1 MSTSGPK
8 DCRFDV
14 SGVGIERLGGED
26 ADARRDRFV
35 GLALERLEKGL
46 KDHLSAVAGNG
57 HADLLANGLLGAS
70 EDEVVGEGL
79 QTCTL
84 AIGKRT
90 GLLPMIDVSA
100 AATGARDRVGGL
112 RGVELAV
119 DLRETGALDVEAQLA
134 ESSTRI
140 KGAIELS
147 EQTVALPEVAGW
159 LAEGDRIE
167 PLDPEH
173 QEAWQQRYGR
183 YDKTRASRTLSA
195 ARAVNGLA
203 VCVQA
208 AFIQGHAA
216 NPFGFDV
223 AAFISSEAKRWG
235 CPEAEISSVIDPL
248 LPSVPSIEDDIVRQA
263 SVSGGKEWLLLEKA
277 MTSVMIRLGFDES
290 EHIGQKKAP
299 RDGGYPDIRIKASTM
314 QTSGFADT
322 KATSRYGMDT
332 NDTNKL
338 YLYYKDCWAEFL
350 DRAPSSFFMYIAG
363 GFDDKDAAS
372 VLNTLE
378 RCTQKYGRPV
388 CAITVNAMLR
398 LVRMNN
404 RPGPEA
410 MVRAFSL
417 RAYYPSAESII
428 RASA

>member
-1 MSTSGPK
+1 MRAEDPRPAHRPVAAQPDRLRRRPSY
-8 DCRFDV
+8 
-14 SGVGIERLGGED
+14 IE
-26 ADARRDRFV
+26 A
-35 GLALERLEKGL
+35 
-46 KDHLSAVAGNG
+46 
-57 HADLLANGLLGAS
+57 
-70 EDEVVGEGL
+70 
-79 QTCTL
+79 
-84 AIGKRT
+84 
-90 GLLPMIDVSA
+90 
-100 AATGARDRVGGL
+100 
-112 RGVELAV
+112 
-119 DLRETGALDVEAQLA
+119 
-134 ESSTRI
+134 
-140 KGAIELS
+140 
-147 EQTVALPEVAGW
+147 
-159 LAEGDRIE
+159 
-167 PLDPEH
+167 
-173 QEAWQQRYGR
+173 
-183 YDKTRASRTLSA
+183 LSA

-203 VCVQA
+203 ACVQA
-208 AFIQGHAA
+208 AFIQEHAA

-363 GFDDKDAAS
+363 GFDGKDAAS

>member
-46 KDHLSAVAGNG
+46 KDHLSAIAGNG

-112 RGVELAV
+112 RGVEPAV
-119 DLRETGALDVEAQLA
+119 D
-134 ESSTRI
+134 
-140 KGAIELS
+140 
-147 EQTVALPEVAGW
+147 
-159 LAEGDRIE
+159 
-167 PLDPEH
+167 
-173 QEAWQQRYGR
+173 
-183 YDKTRASRTLSA
+183 
-195 ARAVNGLA
+195 
-203 VCVQA
+203 
-208 AFIQGHAA
+208 
-216 NPFGFDV
+216 
-223 AAFISSEAKRWG
+223 
-235 CPEAEISSVIDPL
+235 
-248 LPSVPSIEDDIVRQA
+248 
-263 SVSGGKEWLLLEKA
+263 
-277 MTSVMIRLGFDES
+277 
-290 EHIGQKKAP
+290 
-299 RDGGYPDIRIKASTM
+299 
-314 QTSGFADT
+314 
-322 KATSRYGMDT
+322 

-338 YLYYKDCWAEFL
+338 SLYYKDCWAEFL

-363 GFDDKDAAS
+363 GFDGKDAAS

-410 MVRAFSL
+410 LVRAFSQ

>member
-1 MSTSGPK
+1 MRAEDPRPAHRPVAAQPDRLRRRPSY
-8 DCRFDV
+8 
-14 SGVGIERLGGED
+14 IE
-26 ADARRDRFV
+26 A
-35 GLALERLEKGL
+35 
-46 KDHLSAVAGNG
+46 
-57 HADLLANGLLGAS
+57 
-70 EDEVVGEGL
+70 
-79 QTCTL
+79 
-84 AIGKRT
+84 
-90 GLLPMIDVSA
+90 
-100 AATGARDRVGGL
+100 
-112 RGVELAV
+112 
-119 DLRETGALDVEAQLA
+119 
-134 ESSTRI
+134 
-140 KGAIELS
+140 
-147 EQTVALPEVAGW
+147 
-159 LAEGDRIE
+159 
-167 PLDPEH
+167 
-173 QEAWQQRYGR
+173 
-183 YDKTRASRTLSA
+183 LSA

-203 VCVQA
+203 ACVQA
-208 AFIQGHAA
+208 AFIQEHAA

-235 CPEAEISSVIDPL
+235 YPEAEISSVIDPL
-248 LPSVPSIEDDIVRQA
+248 LP

-338 YLYYKDCWAEFL
+338 SLYYKDCWAEFL

-363 GFDDKDAAS
+363 GFDGKDAAS

-410 MVRAFSL
+410 LVRAFSQ

>member
-1 MSTSGPK
+1 MRAEDPRPAHRPVAAQPDRLRRRPSY
-8 DCRFDV
+8 
-14 SGVGIERLGGED
+14 IE
-26 ADARRDRFV
+26 
-35 GLALERLEKGL
+35 AL
-46 KDHLSAVAGNG
+46 S
-57 HADLLANGLLGAS
+57 
-70 EDEVVGEGL
+70 
-79 QTCTL
+79 
-84 AIGKRT
+84 
-90 GLLPMIDVSA
+90 
-100 AATGARDRVGGL
+100 
-112 RGVELAV
+112 
-119 DLRETGALDVEAQLA
+119 
-134 ESSTRI
+134 
-140 KGAIELS
+140 
-147 EQTVALPEVAGW
+147 
-159 LAEGDRIE
+159 
-167 PLDPEH
+167 
-173 QEAWQQRYGR
+173 
-183 YDKTRASRTLSA
+183 
-195 ARAVNGLA
+195 AVNGLA
-203 VCVQA
+203 ACVQA
-208 AFIQGHAA
+208 AFIQEHAA

-248 LPSVPSIEDDIVRQA
+248 LP

-314 QTSGFADT
+314 QTCGFADT

-363 GFDDKDAAS
+363 GFDGKDAAS

-410 MVRAFSL
+410 LVRAFSL

>member
-1 MSTSGPK
+1 M
-8 DCRFDV
+8 
-14 SGVGIERLGGED
+14 
-26 ADARRDRFV
+26 
-35 GLALERLEKGL
+35 
-46 KDHLSAVAGNG
+46 
-57 HADLLANGLLGAS
+57 
-70 EDEVVGEGL
+70 
-79 QTCTL
+79 
-84 AIGKRT
+84 
-90 GLLPMIDVSA
+90 
-100 AATGARDRVGGL
+100 
-112 RGVELAV
+112 
-119 DLRETGALDVEAQLA
+119 
-134 ESSTRI
+134 
-140 KGAIELS
+140 
-147 EQTVALPEVAGW
+147 
-159 LAEGDRIE
+159 
-167 PLDPEH
+167 
-173 QEAWQQRYGR
+173 
-183 YDKTRASRTLSA
+183 
-195 ARAVNGLA
+195 
-203 VCVQA
+203 QA
-208 AFIQGHAA
+208 AFIQEHAA

-235 CPEAEISSVIDPL
+235 YPEAEISSVIDPL
-248 LPSVPSIEDDIVRQA
+248 LP

-338 YLYYKDCWAEFL
+338 SLYYKDCWAEFL

-363 GFDDKDAAS
+363 GFDGKDAAS

-410 MVRAFSL
+410 LVRAFSQ

>member
-112 RGVELAV
+112 RGVEPAV

-203 VCVQA
+203 ACVQA

-248 LPSVPSIEDDIVRQA
+248 LPSVPSIEDGIVRQA

-314 QTSGFADT
+314 QTCGFADT
-322 KATSRYGMDT
+322 KATSRYG
-332 NDTNKL
+332 NTNKL
-338 YLYYKDCWAEFL
+338 SLYYKDCLAEFL

-363 GFDDKDAAS
+363 GFDGKDAAS

-410 MVRAFSL
+410 LVRAFSQ

>member
-1 MSTSGPK
+1 M
-8 DCRFDV
+8 
-14 SGVGIERLGGED
+14 
-26 ADARRDRFV
+26 
-35 GLALERLEKGL
+35 
-46 KDHLSAVAGNG
+46 
-57 HADLLANGLLGAS
+57 
-70 EDEVVGEGL
+70 
-79 QTCTL
+79 
-84 AIGKRT
+84 
-90 GLLPMIDVSA
+90 
-100 AATGARDRVGGL
+100 
-112 RGVELAV
+112 
-119 DLRETGALDVEAQLA
+119 
-134 ESSTRI
+134 
-140 KGAIELS
+140 
-147 EQTVALPEVAGW
+147 
-159 LAEGDRIE
+159 
-167 PLDPEH
+167 
-173 QEAWQQRYGR
+173 
-183 YDKTRASRTLSA
+183 
-195 ARAVNGLA
+195 
-203 VCVQA
+203 QA
-208 AFIQGHAA
+208 AFIQEHAA

-248 LPSVPSIEDDIVRQA
+248 LP

-363 GFDDKDAAS
+363 GFDGKDAAS

-388 CAITVNAMLR
+388 FAITVNAMLR

-404 RPGPEA
+404 RPSPEA
-410 MVRAFSL
+410 LVRAFSQ
-417 RAYYPSAESII
+417 RAYYCSAESII

>member
-112 RGVELAV
+112 RGVEPAV

-203 VCVQA
+203 ACVQA
-208 AFIQGHAA
+208 AFI
-216 NPFGFDV
+216 
-223 AAFISSEAKRWG
+223 
-235 CPEAEISSVIDPL
+235 
-248 LPSVPSIEDDIVRQA
+248 
-263 SVSGGKEWLLLEKA
+263 
-277 MTSVMIRLGFDES
+277 
-290 EHIGQKKAP
+290 
-299 RDGGYPDIRIKASTM
+299 
-314 QTSGFADT
+314 
-322 KATSRYGMDT
+322 
-332 NDTNKL
+332 
-338 YLYYKDCWAEFL
+338 
-350 DRAPSSFFMYIAG
+350 
-363 GFDDKDAAS
+363 
-372 VLNTLE
+372 
-378 RCTQKYGRPV
+378 
-388 CAITVNAMLR
+388 
-398 LVRMNN
+398 
-404 RPGPEA
+404 
-410 MVRAFSL
+410 
-417 RAYYPSAESII
+417 
-428 RASA
+428 

>member
-1 MSTSGPK
+1 M
-8 DCRFDV
+8 
-14 SGVGIERLGGED
+14 
-26 ADARRDRFV
+26 
-35 GLALERLEKGL
+35 
-46 KDHLSAVAGNG
+46 
-57 HADLLANGLLGAS
+57 
-70 EDEVVGEGL
+70 
-79 QTCTL
+79 
-84 AIGKRT
+84 
-90 GLLPMIDVSA
+90 
-100 AATGARDRVGGL
+100 
-112 RGVELAV
+112 
-119 DLRETGALDVEAQLA
+119 
-134 ESSTRI
+134 
-140 KGAIELS
+140 
-147 EQTVALPEVAGW
+147 
-159 LAEGDRIE
+159 
-167 PLDPEH
+167 
-173 QEAWQQRYGR
+173 
-183 YDKTRASRTLSA
+183 
-195 ARAVNGLA
+195 
-203 VCVQA
+203 QA
-208 AFIQGHAA
+208 AFIQEHAA

-248 LPSVPSIEDDIVRQA
+248 LP

-338 YLYYKDCWAEFL
+338 SLYYKNCWAEFP
-350 DRAPSSFFMYIAG
+350 DQAPSSFFMYIAG
-363 GFDDKDAAS
+363 GFDGKDAAS

-398 LVRMNN
+398 LVRMNS

-410 MVRAFSL
+410 LVRAFSQ
-417 RAYYPSAESII
+417 RAYYCSAESIELPRGNI
-428 RASA
+428 RLQSGEESRLTPFVVQSKKFCVFREDSVFCN

>member
-8 DCRFDV
+8 NCRFDV

-203 VCVQA
+203 ACVQA

-248 LPSVPSIEDDIVRQA
+248 LP

-363 GFDDKDAAS
+363 GFDGKDAAS

-410 MVRAFSL
+410 MVRTFSL

>member
-1 MSTSGPK
+1 M
-8 DCRFDV
+8 
-14 SGVGIERLGGED
+14 
-26 ADARRDRFV
+26 
-35 GLALERLEKGL
+35 
-46 KDHLSAVAGNG
+46 
-57 HADLLANGLLGAS
+57 
-70 EDEVVGEGL
+70 
-79 QTCTL
+79 
-84 AIGKRT
+84 
-90 GLLPMIDVSA
+90 
-100 AATGARDRVGGL
+100 
-112 RGVELAV
+112 
-119 DLRETGALDVEAQLA
+119 
-134 ESSTRI
+134 
-140 KGAIELS
+140 
-147 EQTVALPEVAGW
+147 
-159 LAEGDRIE
+159 
-167 PLDPEH
+167 
-173 QEAWQQRYGR
+173 
-183 YDKTRASRTLSA
+183 
-195 ARAVNGLA
+195 
-203 VCVQA
+203 QA

-314 QTSGFADT
+314 QTCGFADT

-338 YLYYKDCWAEFL
+338 SLYYKDCWAEFL

-363 GFDDKDAAS
+363 GFDGKDAAS

-410 MVRAFSL
+410 LVRAFSQ